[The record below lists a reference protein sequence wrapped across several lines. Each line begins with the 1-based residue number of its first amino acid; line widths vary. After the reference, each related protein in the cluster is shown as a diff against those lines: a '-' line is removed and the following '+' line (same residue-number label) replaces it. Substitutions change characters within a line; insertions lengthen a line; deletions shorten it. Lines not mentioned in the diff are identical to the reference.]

1 MTIALT
7 ILSVLVVALAA
18 SNVWLL
24 RRLERYVDAELA
36 TLWLWNSHM
45 RSAHDQ
51 LAEDVDAINAVLCI
65 VLPRPDKKTRAA
77 RLEN

>member
-1 MTIALT
+1 MTTALT
-7 ILSVLVVALAA
+7 ILSVLVAALAGA
-18 SNVWLL
+18 NVAMWRQLK
-24 RRLERYVDAELA
+24 RYVDSELA
-36 TLWLWNSHM
+36 DVWFWNSSM

-51 LAEDVDAINAVLCI
+51 LAEDVDAINAVLGI